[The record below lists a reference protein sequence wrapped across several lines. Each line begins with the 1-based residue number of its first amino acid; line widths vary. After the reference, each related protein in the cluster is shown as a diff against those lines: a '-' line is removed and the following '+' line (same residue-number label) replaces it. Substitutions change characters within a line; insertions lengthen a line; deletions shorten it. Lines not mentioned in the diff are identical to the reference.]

1 MVCNGYYPR
10 NLSFQDFVR
19 NLMEAEIAPPVES
32 QWREELPPQPPYPEV
47 KPVGKSCSL
56 FQCGQENHFVFPAGL
71 NLAHS

>member
-1 MVCNGYYPR
+1 
-10 NLSFQDFVR
+10 
-19 NLMEAEIAPPVES
+19 MEAEIAPPVES